1 MYVCVFSNIR
11 EDLSAK
17 VTLYYLWLN
26 EAFGL
31 HAELKTTKLHFQ
43 RVAYAD
49 L

>member
-1 MYVCVFSNIR
+1 MNVCVFSNIR
-11 EDLSAK
+11 EDLSI
-17 VTLYYLWLN
+17 TLYYLCLN